1 MKKVIVIP
9 LAAILLASC
18 SFTPDYARPEVQAP
32 SAWQVA
38 DSAEQA
44 VVDADWWKNFESEEL
59 NRYMAIALADNN
71 DLQAGIYR
79 IEQSRAAL
87 KSSGAS
93 LMPSA
98 SASGSGSKTRTNP
111 AEGKTTTTSSLRGG
125 ASVSYELDLFGANRA
140 DVEAA
145 EAGLLGAQL
154 DQDALALVTMG
165 DVASQYFTILNLNER
180 LRIADKNLD
189 IARDVLRIVQAR
201 FDAGS
206 ETALTVSQ
214 QKSSLASSEASR
226 VSLAE
231 QLATAQNAFSILL
244 ARNPGDVKVENDT
257 LIGLTVPD
265 IAAGQPSSLLERRPD
280 LKSAEADL
288 IAANA
293 NIGAAKAAFF
303 PSVSLGLD
311 WSIASAGFGDPVSIA
326 TSLASAL
333 SAPLFQG
340 GRLEAGVE
348 QATARQK
355 ELAENYQ
362 QTVLVAFREVED
374 ALISVKAAQERELS
388 LRTAMTEAQ
397 RSYDLTK
404 DLYDAGSIDF
414 RTLLDVQRTL
424 LSAED
429 SYTQERLT
437 RLNSAITLYLALG
450 GGWAQSG

>member
-1 MKKVIVIP
+1 
-9 LAAILLASC
+9 
-18 SFTPDYARPEVQAP
+18 
-32 SAWQVA
+32 
-38 DSAEQA
+38 
-44 VVDADWWKNFESEEL
+44 
-59 NRYMAIALADNN
+59 
-71 DLQAGIYR
+71 
-79 IEQSRAAL
+79 
-87 KSSGAS
+87 
-93 LMPSA
+93 MPSA

-165 DVASQYFTILNLNER
+165 DVASQYFTILNLKER

-437 RLNSAITLYLALG
+437 RLNAAITLYLALG